1 MRDPNENE
9 IQMNQINSSQQ
20 NLAVQLTD
28 VNKHFKG
35 KDTMTVALDHVNLQI
50 KSGDVVTLIGPS
62 GSGKST
68 CLRTINGLETISSG
82 KIKIFGKSYTSH
94 SKAHQ
99 LRRETAMIFQ
109 RFELFPHLSALE
121 NVALAPHLRLNLTKQ
136 EALERA
142 HTLLKR
148 VGLDA
153 HEKKYPR
160 MLSGG
165 QQQRVAIARAL
176 AVEPKILLC
185 DEPTSA
191 LDPELVDD
199 VLILLKSIAES
210 GMTMIIVT
218 HEMSFAREVSRTCHF
233 FDSGRVVE
241 SGATEE
247 LLSAP
252 NSPRLQSF
260 LSSLR
265 RVSEP

>member
-1 MRDPNENE
+1 MPEFNTEMKLTHPDHAGT
-9 IQMNQINSSQQ
+9 QGV
-20 NLAVQLTD
+20 AVELSNVCKT
-28 VNKHFKG
+28 FKS
-35 KDTMTVALDHVNLQI
+35 KQSVTVALDNVNLRI
-50 KSGDVVTLIGPS
+50 RTGDIVTLIGPS

-82 KIKIFGKSYTSH
+82 SIEIFGKHFTSQ
-94 SKAHQ
+94 AHAHL

-109 RFELFPHLSALE
+109 RFELFPHLTALE
-121 NVALAPHLRLNLTKQ
+121 NVALAPHLRLNLSKSD
-136 EALERA
+136 ALEKA
-142 HTLLKR
+142 HVLLKR
-148 VGLDA
+148 VGLTA

-191 LDPELVDD
+191 LDPELVDE
-199 VLILLKSIAES
+199 VLELLKSIAAS

-218 HEMSFAREVSRTCHF
+218 HEMKFAREVSRTCHF
-233 FDSGRVVE
+233 FDAGRVVE
-241 SGATEE
+241 SGATDVV
-247 LLSAP
+247 LNQPS
-252 NSPRLQSF
+252 SPRLQSF

-265 RVSEP
+265 